1 MMEFRGLIA
10 SASKNENA
18 GKLKSGFYSSIVFTV
33 CLHCFYC
40 SHCVAGF
47 VTPQSKNT
55 LPRKT
60 LFTDKPKLALGD
72 LKNNF
77 MNVATPIKNGATEKV
92 KEQQGTFLPS
102 TPLIKS
108 PCAFNEAIGTLNEAT
123 TNSTPNR
130 NPLADYM
137 DEIDIWNQKQLLS
150 DEQFDLLFMI
160 PPVMIPPSPPRSPSP
175 IPITPKSPEYCWDFD
190 DSAVSVWDREFKVA
204 DDEDEDELGPV
215 NHSLL
220 YDDNLDSE
228 CSH

>member
-1 MMEFRGLIA
+1 MRVNRKVDFIFPL
-10 SASKNENA
+10 
-18 GKLKSGFYSSIVFTV
+18 SSRP
-33 CLHCFYC
+33 LHCSYC

-55 LPRKT
+55 FSRKT

-77 MNVATPIKNGATEKV
+77 MNVTTPMKNGATEKV
-92 KEQQGTFLPS
+92 KEQQGTILPS
-102 TPLIKS
+102 TPMIKPPS
-108 PCAFNEAIGTLNEAT
+108 AFNETDCTFNEAT

-137 DEIDIWNQKQLLS
+137 DEIDIWNQRQMLS

-160 PPVMIPPSPPRSPSP
+160 PPITIPPSPPRSPSP
-175 IPITPKSPEYCWDFD
+175 IPTMPESPEYCWD
-190 DSAVSVWDREFKVA
+190 SGVSIWDQEFKLA
-204 DDEDEDELGPV
+204 DDEDEDELPSV
-215 NHSLL
+215 NHSIL

-228 CSH
+228 CSHWREMLIVI